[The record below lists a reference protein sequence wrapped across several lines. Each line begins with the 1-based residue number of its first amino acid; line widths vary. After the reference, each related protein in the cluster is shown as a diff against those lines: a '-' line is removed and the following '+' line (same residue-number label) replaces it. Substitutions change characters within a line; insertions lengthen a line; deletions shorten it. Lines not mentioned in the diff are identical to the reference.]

1 MTLDKLDNL
10 SLTDLKLI
18 AKEIGVQNSHA
29 IKTKD
34 TCVNKIKTHMEEF
47 GLEEVPDIDKSSTE
61 EVAVLSNRPVPLAR
75 KKIKDF
81 PRKKVIIQA
90 RDPECFDHPF
100 SVNEYA
106 CYVQMGK
113 PVLLPT
119 PMIDFIKSITE
130 VYYKKNSDGFAE
142 HQELNK
148 FFVEYV

>member
-1 MTLDKLDNL
+1 MTLDKLNE
-10 SLTDLKLI
+10 LTLTKLKLI
-18 AKEIGVQNSHA
+18 AQEIGVKGFGNVA
-29 IKTKD
+29 TKEKMID
-34 TCVNKIKTHMEEF
+34 KIKAHMSEF
-47 GLEEVPDIDKSSTE
+47 GLEEVPDIDNSSTD
-61 EVAVLSNRPVPLAR
+61 EVAVLSNRPVPMAK

-100 SVNEYA
+100 SINEYA

-113 PVLLPT
+113 EVLLPT
-119 PMIDFIKSITE
+119 PVIDFIKSITE